1 MKKILF
7 ILIAVVAFATSVSVA
22 SSSDSSVQSENY
34 PQCDSYKPT
43 KIKCYIYN
51 EGDGSWDESSR
62 DFYLH
67 TNKNPWQ
74 VYCNGV
80 WSEVEKSNR
89 CEYSYMF
96 EAFRTRYYFTYQ

>member
-7 ILIAVVAFATSVSVA
+7 ILLAVVAFATSVSVA
-22 SSSDSSVQSENY
+22 SSSESSVQSENY

-43 KIKCYIYN
+43 KIKCYKYN
-51 EGDGSWDESSR
+51 EGNGSWAEASG

-74 VYCNGV
+74 VYYGGAWC
-80 WSEVEKSNR
+80 EVEKSNR
-89 CEYSYMF
+89 CEYPYMF
-96 EAFRTRYYFTYQ
+96 EAFRKRYYFTY